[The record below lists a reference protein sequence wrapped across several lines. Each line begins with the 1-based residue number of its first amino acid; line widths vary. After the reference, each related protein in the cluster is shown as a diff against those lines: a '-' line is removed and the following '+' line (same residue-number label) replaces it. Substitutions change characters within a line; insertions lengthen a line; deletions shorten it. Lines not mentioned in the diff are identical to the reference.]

1 MRGTV
6 AKRLRKKAAELS
18 ASGQLISS
26 RKLKKE
32 YRQNKQSKY
41 IKPPKDTRKTKTKK
55 GKNQR

>member
-18 ASGQLISS
+18 AASGQLISI

-41 IKPPKDTRKTKTKK
+41 IKPPKTNNKNKRKK
-55 GKNQR
+55 QR